1 VPLSSGGKVI
11 LAEDVLRLP
20 TLLAAEEVTLINTV
34 PSAMEELLRMGA
46 VPASV
51 RTVNLAGE
59 PLRTPLV
66 KQIYEQMKADRVF
79 DLYGPSEDTTYS
91 TFALRNVSGPATI
104 GRPIANK
111 QIYLLDSHLQPV
123 PVGISGELHIGGDGL
138 ARGYL
143 NRPDLTAERFIPDPF
158 SDESGARLY
167 KTGDL
172 ARYLP
177 DGNIEFL
184 RRIDHQV
191 KIRGF
196 RIELGEIEVVL
207 GQHPAVRESVVI
219 AREDAPGDPSA
230 PLRTGPSAPLR
241 TGKRLVAY
249 IVPHKG
255 QATTIGELSSFL
267 KQRLPQYMAPSAFV
281 FLDALALTPNGKI
294 DRRAL
299 PAPDG
304 ARPELK
310 EAFVS
315 PRTPAEKVIAA
326 IWVEVLK
333 LEQVGIHDNFFDLG
347 GHSLLATQVVSR
359 VSTTFQTALPLRIL
373 FEKPTIEEL
382 AAVITERQA
391 EGAGQENLARMMIE
405 LEALSDE
412 EAEQLL
418 AEKGTPQIIGDI
430 HE

>member
-1 VPLSSGGKVI
+1 
-11 LAEDVLRLP
+11 
-20 TLLAAEEVTLINTV
+20 
-34 PSAMEELLRMGA
+34 MGA

-123 PVGISGELHIGGDGL
+123 AVGISGELHIGGDGL

-143 NRPDLTAERFIPDPF
+143 NRPDLTAEKFIPDPF

-177 DGNIEFL
+177 DGDIEFL
-184 RRIDHQV
+184 GRIDHQV

-196 RIELGEIEVVL
+196 RIEPGEIEAVL
-207 GQHPAVRESVVI
+207 GQHPAVRETVVV
-219 AREDAPGDPSA
+219 AREDIENNACGLWIAEGGGENPKSKIQN
-230 PLRTGPSAPLR
+230 LKS

-249 IVPHKG
+249 VVANQNVVPS
-255 QATTIGELSSFL
+255 TSELRSFL
-267 KQRLPQYMAPSAFV
+267 KSKLPDYMLPSAFV
-281 FLDALALTPNGKI
+281 FPDTLPLTPNGKV

-304 ARPELK
+304 SRPELK

-315 PRTPAEKVIAA
+315 PRTPVEKVIAA

-333 LEQVGIHDNFFDLG
+333 LEQVGIHDDFFVLG
-347 GHSLLATQVVSR
+347 GHSLLATQVIAR
-359 VSTTFQTALPLRIL
+359 VNDAFQIELPLRVL
-373 FEKPTIEEL
+373 FEKPTVGEL
-382 AAVITERQA
+382 AAVITEREV
-391 EGAGQENLARMMIE
+391 EGAGQDNLAHLLAEMD
-405 LEALSDE
+405 ALSDA
-412 EAEQLL
+412 EAKQLL
-418 AEKGTPQIIGDI
+418 VEKNT
-430 HE
+430 